1 MSDRIPSRLVGR
13 VRQSAGEFCEYRE
26 AKKRCT
32 IRDQLG
38 RSGYAN
44 GMKRNA
50 TTLDRLVEPLVRTL
64 TPEVARSLIQLRAD
78 PELQARMDELAEKC
92 NEGRL
97 TPEEREEY
105 ETSIRFANYLAIIQ
119 AKARRLLKV
128 PERS

>member
-1 MSDRIPSRLVGR
+1 MLSGAYTLRGFPRPLFLSVRDCYADSMNHGPS
-13 VRQSAGEFCEYRE
+13 
-26 AKKRCT
+26 
-32 IRDQLG
+32 
-38 RSGYAN
+38 
-44 GMKRNA
+44 
-50 TTLDRLVEPLVRTL
+50 TLDRLVEPMVRTF

-119 AKARRLLKV
+119 RR
-128 PERS
+128 RAGF